1 MTKYRVMAVLSQ
13 MYEVEVEANSQE
25 EAMELADG
33 IDYWNV
39 WDSTGMSDDFRIMS
53 AEEIE

>member
-39 WDSTGMSDDFRIMS
+39 WDSTGMSDDFRIIS